1 MNKVFIYVSINLCF
15 VIPTICISCEIGT
28 CGLPVSY
35 AMQKQRSVLENRLND
50 FKRSIQRTTSGMKQI
65 NKLCVLEAYEQLRL
79 KQRKRIEI
87 YKNMEIEHIGNT
99 IKMQTENT
107 IQ

>member
-1 MNKVFIYVSINLCF
+1 MCLIV
-15 VIPTICISCEIGT
+15 PTLGFSCEMGT

-35 AMQKQRSVLENRLND
+35 AMQKQRSVLSNRLDD
-50 FKRSIQRTTSGMKQI
+50 FKKAIQRTTSSMKQI

-87 YKNMEIEHIGNT
+87 YKNMEIEHISDV